1 MIDCIIKHLNLRLPS
16 HLPTCQVFLQ
26 SHKHSLTCYYAD
38 LPVKSRSRVVLPAQ
52 GNGRRTEEKRP
63 WPAWESMQGDG
74 FSVGSGSVF
83 ICSALF
89 QAEGDHL
96 QSGGLRIG

>member
-1 MIDCIIKHLNLRLPS
+1 M
-16 HLPTCQVFLQ
+16 
-26 SHKHSLTCYYAD
+26 
-38 LPVKSRSRVVLPAQ
+38 VLPAQ